1 MTADEIRILENS
13 CIARSLADPLFD
25 DADVLGFLA
34 SLIDGHDYL
43 RSKLMQEPDR
53 RKRRGKLD
61 AMRPYLK
68 FRALSCDAYELAEAA
83 KSCGVQPIYQEQ
95 EDVKRIV
102 MPYSHMHEVRNV

>member
-1 MTADEIRILENS
+1 MTQDEIRALENS

-25 DADVLGFLA
+25 DADILGFLA

-53 RKRRGKLD
+53 RKRRDKLE

-68 FRALSCDAYELAEAA
+68 FRALSCDAYELHEAA

-95 EDVKRIV
+95 DDMAQKRIL
-102 MPYSHMHEVRNV
+102 MPFSHMHEV

>member
-1 MTADEIRILENS
+1 MTQDQIRALENS

-25 DADVLGFLA
+25 DADILGFLA

-43 RSKLMQEPDR
+43 RSKLMQEPDK

-68 FRALSCDAYELAEAA
+68 FRALSCEAYEIAELAR
-83 KSCGVQPIYQEQ
+83 SCGAQPIYQEQ
-95 EDVKRIV
+95 EQVSRIIKA
-102 MPYSHMHEVRNV
+102 PSFLHEVR